1 MSPGRGVPTGLLLDE
16 LPERALW
23 GEVPALVSGVAA
35 DSRKVAG
42 GECFVAVTGFKQDGR
57 QFIPDALARG
67 AAMIV
72 AEPPDPLP
80 EERVLRV
87 LVPAARRALATL
99 AAAYYGH
106 PSRSLTVVGITG
118 TNGKTTTSYLVEAL
132 LRARGG
138 LTGVIGTIQYRIGD
152 EAMAA
157 GQTTPE
163 AIELEA
169 MLARMREKGVRG
181 VAMEVSSHA
190 LALCRVDGI
199 DFDVAIFTNLTRDH
213 LDFHGTFDEYR
224 SAKRRLFQLLETSS
238 KPGRTAVVNIDDVA
252 GAGMVAGL
260 RLPTITFGLGRAAT
274 VRPVDYVSTLDG
286 IRMTVDTPRGR
297 VRIRSPLIG

>member
-1 MSPGRGVPTGLLLDE
+1 MSPGRAVPTGVLLDE
-16 LPERALW
+16 LPERALR
-23 GEVPALVSGVAA
+23 GEVPARVSGVAA
-35 DSRKVAG
+35 DSRKVAA

-87 LVPAARRALATL
+87 LVPAARPALATL
-99 AAAYYGH
+99 AGAYYGH
-106 PSRSLTVVGITG
+106 PSRSLAVVGITG

-152 EAMAA
+152 EAMTA

-163 AIELEA
+163 A
-169 MLARMREKGVRG
+169 
-181 VAMEVSSHA
+181 
-190 LALCRVDGI
+190 
-199 DFDVAIFTNLTRDH
+199 
-213 LDFHGTFDEYR
+213 
-224 SAKRRLFQLLETSS
+224 
-238 KPGRTAVVNIDDVA
+238 
-252 GAGMVAGL
+252 
-260 RLPTITFGLGRAAT
+260 
-274 VRPVDYVSTLDG
+274 
-286 IRMTVDTPRGR
+286 
-297 VRIRSPLIG
+297 